1 MNLPNALTLARIFL
15 VPIVVALLLT
25 VEIRTWAFLGAS
37 LFLAAA
43 LTDLLDGYLARRRK
57 QVTTLGRLLDPIAD
71 KLLISSALVALVQLK
86 IAPAWM
92 VAIIIGREF
101 AVSGLRGIAAHEGFS
116 IDVSSLGKGKMVTQ
130 VAAVVGLILGHKYAG
145 WVQATANVLLWAVV
159 FALVSMVQYFREF
172 WSCLAPTSNIASAGA
187 SRSSGGASSGPPNVV
202 SSHVCESWRSCASRR
217 PGWGRLR
224 PDNFRRFVMLS
235 DNEKTVLLK
244 LARSALESCLDGR
257 SIPQCRIAHKAS
269 SNRRAHS
276 SRCIRV
282 KNCAVASGS
291 SFLIVNSTGSSSTAP
306 SARRWKIRGS
316 SRLRRRNSRT

>member
-71 KLLISSALVALVQLK
+71 KLLISSALVALVQLR

-101 AVSGLRGIAAHEGFS
+101 AVSGLRSIAAHEGFS

-130 VAAVVGLILGHKYAG
+130 VAAVVGLILGHKYGG

-159 FALVSMVQYFREF
+159 FFALVSMVQYFREF
-172 WSCLAPTSNIASAGA
+172 WSKLGTNIKH
-187 SRSSGGASSGPPNVV
+187 R
-202 SSHVCESWRSCASRR
+202 ERR
-217 PGWGRLR
+217 RL
-224 PDNFRRFVMLS
+224 
-235 DNEKTVLLK
+235 
-244 LARSALESCLDGR
+244 
-257 SIPQCRIAHKAS
+257 
-269 SNRRAHS
+269 
-276 SRCIRV
+276 
-282 KNCAVASGS
+282 
-291 SFLIVNSTGSSSTAP
+291 
-306 SARRWKIRGS
+306 KI
-316 SRLRRRNSRT
+316 LRRRKQWAAQRRELTRLRKLESLRKQEARVGPPTP